1 MSRTRARRAPAGR
14 RWWRVFVVAVLLLLV
29 FLLGV
34 GLGRALEEGPAR
46 GDRTIVRTLDPLPL
60 APAEQT
66 VTVTVTG

>member
-1 MSRTRARRAPAGR
+1 MSRTPARRAPAGR
-14 RWWRVFVVAVLLLLV
+14 RSWRVFLVAVLLLLV

-34 GLGRALEEGPAR
+34 GLGRALEEGPSG